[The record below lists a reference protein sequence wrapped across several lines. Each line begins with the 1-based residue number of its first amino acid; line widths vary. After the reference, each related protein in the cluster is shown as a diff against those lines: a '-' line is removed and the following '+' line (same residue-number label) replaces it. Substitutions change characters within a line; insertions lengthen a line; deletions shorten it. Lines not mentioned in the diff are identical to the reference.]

1 MPSFLELVNETSA
14 NQQSSWQIVEVLA
27 VSGQASLTLHFCNFR
42 RVRDDPSANGPPA
55 IHARQVQVLD
65 QEGAIL

>member
-1 MPSFLELVNETSA
+1 MDELGVTDHFDPPVF
-14 NQQSSWQIVEVLA
+14 WY
-27 VSGQASLTLHFCNFR
+27 VS
-42 RVRDDPSANGPPA
+42 DSANGPPA